1 MGVTYLTHQVATLM
15 FMTNQK
21 NIFCEELKAQLLDES
36 LFPGYLSLWY
46 YVQWLGDL
54 EEGNIDSVCYAARE
68 RVYYDYPWPL
78 NNMGLKRVG
87 PL

>member
-1 MGVTYLTHQVATLM
+1 MKNSKLNFWTKVYFQVIFHCGIM
-15 FMTNQK
+15 FS
-21 NIFCEELKAQLLDES
+21 D
-36 LFPGYLSLWY
+36 
-46 YVQWLGDL
+46 LGDL